1 MGMPDEAVVEAIGL
15 AHPYVE
21 VNKILQGTSM
31 DNETL
36 EFARRVFQFAR
47 TGETE
52 ELATL
57 LGQGLPANLRNERG
71 DSLLMLACYHGHLET
86 ARALLGHGADPE
98 LLNDAGQTPLAG
110 AAFKGD
116 AAVVSLLLE
125 RGAEVDSAGPN
136 GKTALMIAAMFNRV
150 EMMRM
155 LIERGGDPR
164 LADAAGMPMR
174 EAAAKMGAVEAVD
187 FLNGI
192 LDADPG
198 LSAAAVKTPSPPAP
212 SSAG

>member
-1 MGMPDEAVVEAIGL
+1 MAIPAQSGQL
-15 AHPYVE
+15 
-21 VNKILQGTSM
+21 
-31 DNETL
+31 DDDTL
-36 EFARRVFQFAR
+36 DFARRVFQYAR
-47 TGETE
+47 AGATD

-86 ARALLGHGADPE
+86 ARVLLDHGADPE

-125 RGAEVDSAGPN
+125 RGAEVDAAGPN

-150 EMMRM
+150 EIMRM
-155 LIERGGDPR
+155 LVERGADPR
-164 LADAAGMPMR
+164 LHDAAGIPIR

-187 FLNGI
+187 YLNQAM
-192 LDADPG
+192 DAQ
-198 LSAAAVKTPSPPAP
+198 
-212 SSAG
+212 